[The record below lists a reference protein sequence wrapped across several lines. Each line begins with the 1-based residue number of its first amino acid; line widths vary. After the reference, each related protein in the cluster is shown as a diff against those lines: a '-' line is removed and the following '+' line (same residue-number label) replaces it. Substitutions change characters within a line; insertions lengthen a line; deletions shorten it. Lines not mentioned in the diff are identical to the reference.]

1 MENLQDGDTHL
12 AGGEA
17 ALIEGEALKSD
28 RLLSV
33 LLLMQAR
40 GRVTERELA
49 ERLEVSQR
57 TIHRDLEALSASRVP
72 VVALRGSQGGW
83 ELDKGWRTQ
92 VPGLDEAELRALLMA
107 QPRVVGHPRLAAAAE
122 SALNKLMAALPGP
135 MREQAAAM
143 RERLHIDPTGWWET
157 GEDLSML
164 SIAQD
169 AVARERQLA
178 FDYVRADGE
187 RSARTVD
194 PLGLVA
200 KGTSWY
206 LVARGAS
213 GLRTFRVSRMTGAT
227 ALASGFERPA
237 KFDLA
242 EYWARTTA
250 ELEGKR
256 KRFTVVLALTPA
268 AAQMLAPRC
277 PTSPVHVSKNAGRI
291 PDGWLTLRAEF
302 DDEQFARFVVMGLGT
317 RVRAIEP
324 EEFRRSIEEE
334 ARAVA
339 GLGSRRKQKNSR
351 ATR

>member
-1 MENLQDGDTHL
+1 VENVQDGV
-12 AGGEA
+12 AV
-17 ALIEGEALKSD
+17 KSD

-107 QPRVVGHPRLAAAAE
+107 QPRVVGNARLAAAAE

-135 MREQAAAM
+135 MREHAAAM
-143 RERLHIDPTGWWET
+143 RERLHVDPTGWWES

-164 SIAQD
+164 PIVQD
-169 AVARERQLA
+169 AVSRQRQLA
-178 FDYVRADGE
+178 FDYVRGDGQ

-194 PLGLVA
+194 PLGMVA
-200 KGTSWY
+200 KGTIWY

-213 GLRTFRVSRMTGAT
+213 GLRTFRVSRISGAT
-227 ALASGFERPA
+227 VLAGGFERPA

-242 EYWARTTA
+242 AYWAHTTA
-250 ELEGKR
+250 ELVGRR
-256 KRFTVVLALTPA
+256 KPFSVVLALSPA
-268 AAQMLAPRC
+268 AVQTLAPRC
-277 PTSPVHVSKNAGRI
+277 PTSPVPPPKGSGPF
-291 PDGWLTLRAEF
+291 PDGWLTVRAEF
-302 DDEQFARFVVMGLGT
+302 DDEHFARFVVLGLGT
-317 RVRAIEP
+317 RVQPIEP
-324 EEFRRSIEEE
+324 AEFRQAIQDE

-339 GLGSRRKQKNSR
+339 GQPPRRKSRNSR
-351 ATR
+351 ATS

>member
-1 MENLQDGDTHL
+1 MENLQDGDGDV

-17 ALIEGEALKSD
+17 AFPGGEAAFTRCEAAFTRCEAVKSD

-72 VVALRGSQGGW
+72 LVALRGSQGGW

-164 SIAQD
+164 SIVQD

-237 KFDLA
+237 
-242 EYWARTTA
+242 
-250 ELEGKR
+250 
-256 KRFTVVLALTPA
+256 
-268 AAQMLAPRC
+268 
-277 PTSPVHVSKNAGRI
+277 
-291 PDGWLTLRAEF
+291 
-302 DDEQFARFVVMGLGT
+302 
-317 RVRAIEP
+317 
-324 EEFRRSIEEE
+324 
-334 ARAVA
+334 
-339 GLGSRRKQKNSR
+339 
-351 ATR
+351 